1 MIPSVAVAGPQL
13 NKNDKKKE
21 NTMDPVKIL
30 KRAWHILWS
39 YRALWVF
46 GLILALTV
54 AGSSSG
60 SGNNGVRFSGGGNN
74 QRYQAPLPENWRE
87 EIGKAFSEA
96 GKELARVFE
105 QGLPALGITRGELTA
120 LIWIA
125 VVFVLIMLVVGIVM
139 AIARYISETALIR
152 MVDEY
157 EATDTKMGIRQGF
170 RIGWSRTSWRL
181 FLINLIVNLPIIL
194 LIALLVVVGFMIYSM
209 VVGRSETFAVAG
221 IVGLIGVIF
230 LAIFVV
236 VILSIFLH
244 LLRHF
249 FWRVCALEG
258 AGVGES
264 LRGGFAM
271 VRENWKEV
279 GLMWLIMIGLGIAWI
294 LISIIAII
302 LTIPVVLITSVIG
315 AVIAAIPGLLLVGFF
330 SLFLNGYLPW
340 IVGGIFVLP
349 LFFVIAFSP
358 WILLTAWEQVYASTV
373 WTLTYR
379 EIKALPAQLPETEI
393 GPVGD

>member
-1 MIPSVAVAGPQL
+1 
-13 NKNDKKKE
+13 
-21 NTMDPVKIL
+21 MDPVKIL

-39 YRALWVF
+39 YRTLWVF
-46 GLILALTV
+46 GLILALTA
-54 AGSSSG
+54 AGSSGG
-60 SGNNGVRFSGGGNN
+60 SGNSGTRFSGNGND
-74 QRYQAPLPENWRE
+74 QGYQAPLPENWRE
-87 EIGKAFSEA
+87 EIGKAFAEV
-96 GKELARVFE
+96 GKEFSRILE
-105 QGLPALGITRGELTA
+105 DGLPALGISKGELTA

-125 VVFVLIMLVVGIVM
+125 VVFFLVMTVIGLVM
-139 AIARYISETALIR
+139 TIARYVSETAVIR

-157 EATDTKMGIRQGF
+157 EATDSKMTVRQGF

-181 FLINLIVNLPIIL
+181 FLINLIINIPVFL
-194 LIALLVVVGFMIYSM
+194 LLVVMGVAGFMIYSM
-209 VVGRSETFAVAG
+209 VAGRSDNFAVAG
-221 IVGLIGVIF
+221 IVSVIGVVF

-249 FWRVCALEG
+249 FWRVCALEDV
-258 AGVGES
+258 GVGES
-264 LRGGFAM
+264 LRRGFAM
-271 VRENWKEV
+271 VRENWKDV
-279 GLMWLIMIGLGIAWI
+279 GLMWLVMIGLGIAWV
-294 LISIIAII
+294 LVSIIGVI

-315 AVIAAIPGLLLVGFF
+315 AVVAAIPGLMLVGLF
-330 SLFLNGYLPW
+330 STFLNGYLPW

-349 LFFVIAFSP
+349 LFFTIAFSP
-358 WILLTAWEQVYASTV
+358 WVLLTAWQQVYASTV

>member
-1 MIPSVAVAGPQL
+1 
-13 NKNDKKKE
+13 
-21 NTMDPVKIL
+21 MDPVKIL

-46 GLILALTV
+46 GLILALTA
-54 AGSSSG
+54 AGSSGG
-60 SGNNGVRFSGGGNN
+60 SGNNGVRFSGDGSN
-74 QRYQAPLPENWRE
+74 QHYQAPLPENWRE

-120 LIWIA
+120 LIWVA
-125 VVFVLIMLVVGIVM
+125 VAFVLIMLVVGIVM

-181 FLINLIVNLPIIL
+181 FLINLIVNLPVIL
-194 LIALLVVVGFMIYSM
+194 LIALLVVVGFMIYTM

-221 IVGLIGVIF
+221 IVGLIGVVF

-249 FWRVCALEG
+249 FWRVCALEDV
-258 AGVGES
+258 GVGES
-264 LRGGFAM
+264 LRRGFAM

-294 LISIIAII
+294 LVSIIVVI
-302 LTIPVVLITSVIG
+302 LTIPVVLITGVIG
-315 AVIAAIPGLLLVGFF
+315 AVVAAIPGLLLVGFF

-349 LFFVIAFSP
+349 LFFTIAFSP
-358 WILLTAWEQVYASTV
+358 WFLLTAWQQVYVSTV

-379 EIKALPAQLPETEI
+379 EIKALPAKLPETEI